1 MSVKRQLFGG
11 AITAELPT
19 SLVDASTVRQV
30 PDTQEVFFSP
40 TSDVS
45 YIVEILQRVGP
56 DDPQD
61 AAKLSISPQ
70 ARRGFALIIHRFH
83 FDSLAHDNDAQA
95 SEVLSVVVPD
105 ETSPSATGTP
115 SPILLDGSQ
124 RVAKFNR
131 VTPDDIRILL
141 AIYRFKSKGIDLV
154 LSANLPVA
162 KETGGGLNEAD
173 FNVAKEAFLTAA
185 QTLKIIDFG
194 LFA

>member
-1 MSVKRQLFGG
+1 MSVKRHLFGG
-11 AITAELPT
+11 AITTELPT

-45 YIVEILQRVGP
+45 YIVEILQRVEP
-56 DDPQD
+56 DDPQG
-61 AAKLSISPQ
+61 AAK
-70 ARRGFALIIHRFH
+70 FH

-105 ETSPSATGTP
+105 ETSSSATGAP
-115 SPILLDGSQ
+115 LPILLDGSQ
-124 RVAKFNR
+124 RVSKFNR

-141 AIYRFKSKGIDLV
+141 AVYRFKSRGIDLV
-154 LSANLPVA
+154 LSANLPVG

-185 QTLKIIDFG
+185 QTLKVIDFG